1 MIQLLVKVD
10 TLLGSPTCQQ
20 VVVSFVSYE
29 EIINSRSLVTIH
41 SMDNNFRATK
51 YYSDR
56 LIRLY
61 ARGQVINC
69 FRTFSRQHYLGKASG
84 VSLQNSFLRPL
95 LFDVM

>member
-1 MIQLLVKVD
+1 MIQLLVKVN
-10 TLLGSPTCQQ
+10 TLLRSPTCQQ
-20 VVVSFVSYE
+20 VVASFISYE
-29 EIINSRSLVTIH
+29 EIINCRSLVTIH
-41 SMDNNFRATK
+41 SMDNNFHATK

-56 LIRLY
+56 LIRTY

-95 LFDVM
+95 LLDVM

>member
-10 TLLGSPTCQQ
+10 TLLRPPTCQQ
-20 VVVSFVSYE
+20 VLVLFISYE
-29 EIINSRSLVTIH
+29 EIINCCSLVTIH
-41 SMDNNFRATK
+41 SMDNNFRAAK

-56 LIRLY
+56 LIQTY

-69 FRTFSRQHYLGKASG
+69 FRTFKRQLYLGKASS
-84 VSLQNSFLRPL
+84 VSLQNSFLRLL